1 MELRDAGPL
10 DLWLR
15 RVKVA
20 GLSAR
25 RFGRWLTDD
34 GFAAPERVTPAGP
47 AVHALRTPIAR
58 TGAHP
63 RLEAGKR
70 QNVQLAATAFH
81 GAVVAPDRPLSFW
94 RTLGPATAARGFTW
108 GMELRSGCAVPAI
121 GGGLCLV
128 SNALF
133 ALAVDLGWQILERHG
148 HTIALGDPR
157 ALDATVAYPYV
168 DLRIAPRRGTAV
180 LGVTVRGDVLVVAAH
195 GYVEPLRVEL
205 DRAQREDAVH
215 RDTRIRRRV
224 WRGPALIEDAV
235 IVDDRQRLPDSG
247 APAAH
252 GGAHGGHPG
261 GQPGGQ
267 PGEQPAAQRPPVI
280 RTCLD
285 CGETACHARI
295 ELPEAAAAGR

>member
-1 MELRDAGPL
+1 MQLRDAGPL
-10 DLWLR
+10 ELWLR
-15 RVKVA
+15 RAKVA

-25 RFGRWLTDD
+25 RFARWMTED
-34 GFAAPERVTPAGP
+34 GFEPPERVSPSGP
-47 AVHALRTPIAR
+47 IAHQIRAPLAR

-81 GAVVAPDRPLSFW
+81 GVVVAPDRPLSFW
-94 RTLGPATAARGFTW
+94 RTLGPATEARGFTW
-108 GMELRSGCAVPAI
+108 GMELRAGCAIPAI
-121 GGGLCLV
+121 GGGLCLI

-133 ALAVDLGWQILERHG
+133 SLAVELGWEILERHG
-148 HTIALGDPR
+148 HSMALADAH

-195 GYVEPLRVEL
+195 GAGERLRVEL
-205 DRAQREDAVH
+205 DREQREDAAS

-224 WRGPALIEDAV
+224 WRERELVEDAV
-235 IVDDRQRLPDSG
+235 IVDDHQR
-247 APAAH
+247 
-252 GGAHGGHPG
+252 
-261 GQPGGQ
+261 QPG
-267 PGEQPAAQRPPVI
+267 PAL

-285 CGETACHARI
+285 CGQTACHARI
-295 ELPEAAAAGR
+295 ELPAAAGAVR

>member
-1 MELRDAGPL
+1 MKLRDAGPFE
-10 DLWLR
+10 LWLR

-20 GLSAR
+20 GLTAH
-25 RFGRWLTDD
+25 RFGRWLIED
-34 GFAAPERVTPAGP
+34 GFAPPERVAPAGP
-47 AVHALRTPIAR
+47 IVHELRTPIAR

-70 QNVQLAATAFH
+70 QNVKLAATAFH

-108 GMELRSGCAVPAI
+108 GMELRAGCAIPAI
-121 GGGLCLV
+121 GGGLCLI

-133 ALAVDLGWQILERHG
+133 ALAVELGWQILERHG
-148 HTIALGDPR
+148 HSMALSDPQ
-157 ALDATVAYPYV
+157 ALDATVAYPHI

-195 GYVEPLRVEL
+195 GGGERLRVEL
-205 DRAQREDAVH
+205 DREQREDGAG

-224 WRGPALIEDAV
+224 WRERELLEEDV
-235 IVDDRQRLPDSG
+235 IVDDHQRLPGPSL
-247 APAAH
+247 
-252 GGAHGGHPG
+252 
-261 GQPGGQ
+261 
-267 PGEQPAAQRPPVI
+267 

-295 ELPEAAAAGR
+295 ELPAAAAAAAAGAGPPATAGGAVSAAGAGR

>member
-1 MELRDAGPL
+1 MQLRDAGPL
-10 DLWLR
+10 ELWLR

-34 GFAAPERVTPAGP
+34 GFAPPERVAPSGP
-47 AVHALRTPIAR
+47 IAHQIRAPIAR
-58 TGAHP
+58 SGAHP

-81 GAVVAPDRPLSFW
+81 GVVVRPDRPLSFW
-94 RTLGPATAARGFTW
+94 RTLGPATAARGFAW

-121 GGGLCLV
+121 GGGLCLL

-133 ALAVDLGWQILERHG
+133 ALAVELGWEILERHG
-148 HTIALGDPR
+148 HSMALADPH

-180 LGVTVRGDVLVVAAH
+180 LAVAVRGDVLVVAAH
-195 GYVEPLRVEL
+195 GDAEPLRVEL
-205 DRAQREDAVH
+205 DREQREDAAS

-224 WRGPALIEDAV
+224 WRGPALVEEGV
-235 IVDDRQRLPDSG
+235 IVDDRQRLPG
-247 APAAH
+247 PAL
-252 GGAHGGHPG
+252 
-261 GQPGGQ
+261 
-267 PGEQPAAQRPPVI
+267 

-295 ELPEAAAAGR
+295 ELPEPAAAPGARRAGSP